1 MTQNMDNQ
9 KPLVK
14 KETKNKI
21 RVDFE
26 RTELKERLKAKYV
39 NAYFIKRAIWFLFRF
54 LLLVGIAFVVL
65 EPFYTM
71 IMRSIMAPQDFIDS
85 TVVNVPKHL
94 SMGIYKAIF
103 VDLHYVRVF
112 FKTLAFSLSCAL
124 LQTFSCCLIGYG
136 LAKFKFRGAKA
147 VFFAVI
153 LTLVIPHGTMFV
165 DRKSVV

>member
-65 EPFYTM
+65 E
-71 IMRSIMAPQDFIDS
+71 
-85 TVVNVPKHL
+85 L
-94 SMGIYKAIF
+94 S
-103 VDLHYVRVF
+103 
-112 FKTLAFSLSCAL
+112 
-124 LQTFSCCLIGYG
+124 LIH
-136 LAKFKFRGAKA
+136 
-147 VFFAVI
+147 I
-153 LTLVIPHGTMFV
+153 
-165 DRKSVV
+165 